1 MDGDIKQSR
10 SKIVAEAQLWNLLT
24 ARERG
29 LVFDIAGDY
38 NYDLSKIVQ
47 MMFKELK
54 DIKGKP
60 LIKESRMN
68 TIRKH
73 FAPYKEIYNKNSANE
88 DFANWYYEN
97 ILLGYTYG
105 KRLKDVSPEYN
116 HLVSIEDA
124 LQAGEGS
131 VSFIGT
137 VEDTWLTKSKKGTPY
152 FKITMKD
159 ESADCTVMIFSNK
172 KKDNIEE
179 CKRAN
184 DGVLPKKGNIVIIK
198 GVVKEGNTVFG
209 NLAKVQD
216 QKIYMKLSEIK
227 S

>member
-1 MDGDIKQSR
+1 
-10 SKIVAEAQLWNLLT
+10 
-24 ARERG
+24 
-29 LVFDIAGDY
+29 
-38 NYDLSKIVQ
+38 

-124 LQAGEGS
+124 LQAG
-131 VSFIGT
+131 
-137 VEDTWLTKSKKGTPY
+137 
-152 FKITMKD
+152 
-159 ESADCTVMIFSNK
+159 
-172 KKDNIEE
+172 
-179 CKRAN
+179 
-184 DGVLPKKGNIVIIK
+184 
-198 GVVKEGNTVFG
+198 
-209 NLAKVQD
+209 
-216 QKIYMKLSEIK
+216 
-227 S
+227 